1 MKKENTITITVS
13 GTPGSGKSRL
23 TLLLKRFL
31 NDYGF
36 DVDFDHGIDFK
47 DEDHFDAVASKNLNE
62 ILQRIEETTKV
73 SLKQIQLQREN
84 TNMKTIAQ
92 QLNIKE
98 FPFTIR
104 AKEGTPIYYENSDG
118 YWNKKEYDSLGRLI
132 YYEDSKGKL
141 IDYRPNP
148 CADKVVEIEGIKYK
162 LTAV

>member
-84 TNMKTIAQ
+84 VNMKTIAQ

-98 FPFTIR
+98 FPFEIR
-104 AKEGTPIYYENSDG
+104 DKNGNEIYFENSNR
-118 YWNKKEYDSLGRLI
+118 YWYKCEFDSNGSDI
-132 YYEDSKGKL
+132 YYEDSDGYIVDK
-141 IDYRPNP
+141 RCEN
-148 CADKVVEIEGIKYK
+148 KVVEIDGIKYK